1 MKRQLLMTAAA
12 IALLAGMN
20 AASAQMGGGQQPGAQ
35 NAPSGEGGSRGEEK
49 VKPGVHQKEP
59 GAAVQNQQKEKG
71 SVAQS
76 DQRGGSQDKKMG
88 QQGESKEKSES
99 KEKAAQQGQSKEKV
113 GETKEQTKEKTTQS
127 KDQSKEKMGQQSPTG
142 TQQQQGA
149 QQGTQQQGTQQGA
162 QQQSTSSAK
171 SVKLSTEQRTK
182 IRTTLIN
189 TKVERVT
196 NVNFSIRVGAR
207 VPRTVHFYPLPI
219 EIVEIVPEYR
229 DYVYIIVGDE
239 ILIIDP
245 NTFEIVAVLPA

>member
-149 QQGTQQQGTQQGA
+149 QQQQGTQQGA
-162 QQQSTSSAK
+162 QQSTSSAK
-171 SVKLSTEQRTK
+171 SVQLSSTQRTK
-182 IRTTLIN
+182 IQATI
-189 TKVERVT
+189 KSQSVEHLSRSR
-196 NVNFSIRVGAR
+196 VNFDIRVGVR
-207 VPRTVHFYPLPI
+207 VPSTIHVFVLPA
-219 EIVEIVPEYR
+219 EIVEIVPQFR
-229 DYVYIIVGDE
+229 GFKYIIVEDE
-239 ILIIDP
+239 ILILDP
-245 NTFEIVAVLPA
+245 VTLEIVAIIPV